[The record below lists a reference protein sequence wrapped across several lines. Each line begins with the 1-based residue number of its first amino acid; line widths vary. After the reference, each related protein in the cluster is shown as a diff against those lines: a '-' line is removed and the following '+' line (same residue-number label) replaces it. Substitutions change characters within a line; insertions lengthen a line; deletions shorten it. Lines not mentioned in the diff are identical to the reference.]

1 MRRQFYLIA
10 LLCATLPTSAQTTPT
25 TRHFTSPGINEL
37 IKLTST
43 GTGNVDQLTLEEH
56 LYLLHPG
63 ARAELANPAS
73 SNLAKSFA
81 AKSASKKQLEYAEA
95 VDSVLAIRGRIAL
108 LEYFDCSPDDS
119 WQADSVLSKGAALLN
134 ITNEVKNLAWKSAKP
149 KIEKA
154 MATFDTDIKLLQAQ
168 GAPERVMSDWKHQY
182 RMLEWSIKLLN
193 DSYLPNAERKKQF
206 ELILADIN
214 ERDRKIKLSLKAI
227 AAMEYIQASTSG
239 TLIDSVQI
247 AITDSIRQSLPDKA
261 AVARASLDRWKQ
273 AGASVSI
280 R

>member
-1 MRRQFYLIA
+1 MRIRLFIVA
-10 LLCATLPTSAQTTPT
+10 FFLCAVLHAFAQDANV
-25 TRHFTSPGINEL
+25 RHFTSPGVNQL
-37 IKLTST
+37 IKLMET
-43 GTGNVDQLTLEEH
+43 GIGDSKQPTLQYIYEM
-56 LYLLHPG
+56 HPG
-63 ARAELANPAS
+63 SQAELSNPAN
-73 SNLAKSFA
+73 SNLEKSYTAK
-81 AKSASKKQLEYAEA
+81 KASKKQLEYAAA

-119 WQADSVLSKGAALLN
+119 WQSDSVLSKGAALLN
-134 ITNEVKNLAWKSAKP
+134 ITNTVKNLAWKEVKP

-154 MATFDTDIKLLQAQ
+154 MATFDTDIRLLQAK
-168 GAPERVMSDWKHQY
+168 GAPDRVMSDWKHQY

-193 DSYLPNAERKKQF
+193 DSYLPNSQREEQF
-206 ELILADIN
+206 KLILADIN

-227 AAMEYIQASTSG
+227 ASMEYIQAYTSG

>member
-1 MRRQFYLIA
+1 MRIRLFTVA
-10 LLCATLPTSAQTTPT
+10 FLLCAVLHAFAQDANV
-25 TRHFTSPGINEL
+25 RHFTSPGINEL

-43 GTGNVDQLTLEEH
+43 GTGNLDQLTLEEY

-73 SNLAKSFA
+73 SELAKSFT

-134 ITNEVKNLAWKSAKP
+134 ITNNVKNLAWKSAKP

-154 MATFDTDIKLLQAQ
+154 MATFDTDIRLLQAK

-227 AAMEYIQASTSG
+227 AAMEYVAAHASG
-239 TLIDSVQI
+239 TLYDSVQV
-247 AITDSIRQSLPDKA
+247 ALTDSIRRALPDKA
-261 AVARASLDRWKQ
+261 TVARQSLARWNA
-273 AGASVSI
+273 AGASVNY
-280 R
+280 